1 MREEEDGP
9 DAWGRPVSGATRAS
23 GGARHA
29 EERSGPRAWAVL
41 ARGEKNGRGEVAL
54 REAGLRAEVR
64 LAGPR
69 ERGSRPGRC
78 VMRTGRGGEVRAAR
92 GEGLRGRVGL
102 VLGLVGPGFWAGL
115 GFLGWIGFGVF
126 LFLSNASPI
135 SFLFPILTQTMLN
148 SNLDLNPTQA
158 FKQTEEM
165 PQHECNTNFF
175 KLRQIF
181 NYL

>member
-1 MREEEDGP
+1 MGSACQWGNARERRGASRGGEEW
-9 DAWGRPVSGATRAS
+9 AARLGRAGA
-23 GGARHA
+23 GG
-29 EERSGPRAWAVL
+29 
-41 ARGEKNGRGEVAL
+41 KNGRGEVGL
-54 REAGLRAEVR
+54 RGAGLRAEVR

-78 VMRTGRGGEVRAAR
+78 VVRTGRGGEVRAAR

-165 PQHECNTNFF
+165 LQHECNTNFLNLDKF
-175 KLRQIF
+175 LITCETKL
-181 NYL
+181 N

>member
-1 MREEEDGP
+1 MGSACQWGDARERRGASRGGEEW
-9 DAWGRPVSGATRAS
+9 AARLGRAGA
-23 GGARHA
+23 
-29 EERSGPRAWAVL
+29 
-41 ARGEKNGRGEVAL
+41 GEKNGRGEVGL
-54 REAGLRAEVR
+54 RGAGLRAEVR

-69 ERGSRPGRC
+69 ERGSRSGRC
-78 VMRTGRGGEVRAAR
+78 VVRTGRGGEVRAAR

-165 PQHECNTNFF
+165 LQHDATTTIKTYDEF
-175 KLRQIF
+175 
-181 NYL
+181 